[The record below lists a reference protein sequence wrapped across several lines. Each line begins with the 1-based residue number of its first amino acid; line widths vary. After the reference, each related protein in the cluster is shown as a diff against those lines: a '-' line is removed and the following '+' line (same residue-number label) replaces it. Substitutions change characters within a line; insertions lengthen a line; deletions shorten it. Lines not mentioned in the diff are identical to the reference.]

1 MRDDYWGNYYF
12 EGQPSPW
19 FDENGMP
26 TTPIGLY
33 GVTRRFA
40 MGAER
45 WDYYHSLHL
54 EKSKD
59 SYCPY
64 KYSLKELTNEL

>member
-1 MRDDYWGNYYF
+1 MSDDYWD
-12 EGQPSPW
+12 EPSRW
-19 FDENGMP
+19 FDGDGMP

-40 MGAER
+40 MGSER

-54 EKSKD
+54 EKSKE
-59 SYCPY
+59 SYSPY
-64 KYSLKELTNEL
+64 KYLKELTNERD